1 MRKIFMFLMALVISY
16 TFAVPAF
23 ALENIF
29 GGYWRTWVWM
39 QKDFT
44 GEDKSEAK
52 DLQQA
57 NTRTRLYYT
66 AKFSDNFKFVTKF
79 EMDANWGDNNSGYGD
94 IGADGK
100 VVEVKNAYADMTFAK
115 TNLKIGVQGGT
126 WNRGFLFD
134 DDFAGAVVTYNASD
148 TLSVPF
154 IWVKAYEGYNNYG
167 GGKSLNDNDVDYYGI
182 NPTIKAGNATVK
194 PMFMWLTSDEPGTW
208 FTEEFDPIE
217 MTGVPAHTIENLDL
231 YYLGFD
237 ADMPLGPASVWMTA
251 LYEFGSFDMITD
263 TGKTG
268 VDVRAYLLALGGSSD
283 VDKLN
288 VHGQLFYASGQN
300 PDDDLASGD
309 DLTQFT
315 GPIGQS
321 YYWSEIMGYGIFD
334 WDVSNGSPADRIRNI
349 MAAQIGVTM
358 KPMDKLS
365 LTGDL
370 WYAQLAEDN
379 ANGDK
384 NLGTEID
391 LIASYSILDNL
402 TLDAVAAYLF
412 AGDATTGG
420 SKNDADPIELGT
432 QLSLSF

>member
-1 MRKIFMFLMALVISY
+1 MRKFLMFLMVLAMAF

-29 GGYWRTWVWM
+29 GGYWRTWVFM

-44 GEDKSEAK
+44 GEDQTEGK
-52 DLQQA
+52 DLQA
-57 NTRTRLYYT
+57 SATRTRLYYT
-66 AKFSDNFKFVTKF
+66 AKFNDNFKFVNKF
-79 EMDANWGDNNSGYGD
+79 EMDAIWGDNNSGYGD

-100 VVEVKNAYADMTFAK
+100 AIEVKNSYADMTFAK
-115 TNLKIGVQGGT
+115 TNLKIGVQGAT
-126 WNRGFLFD
+126 LNRGFLFD

-148 TLSVPF
+148 TLSIPF

-167 GGKSLNDNDVDYYGI
+167 SGKNLNDDDVDYYGI
-182 NPTIKAGNATVK
+182 YPTIKAGKATVK
-194 PMFMWLTSDEPGTW
+194 PVFLWLASDNPNNW
-208 FTEEFDPIE
+208 FTEEFDPVE

-237 ADMPLGPASVWMTA
+237 ADMPVGPASVWMTA
-251 LYEFGSFDMITD
+251 MYEFGSFDLITATD
-263 TGKTG
+263 KSGI
-268 VDVRAYLLALGGSSD
+268 DVGAYLFALGGSTD

-288 VHGQLFYASGQN
+288 LHGQIFYASGQD
-300 PDDDLASGD
+300 PDDDFTAGD

-315 GPIGQS
+315 GPVGQS

-334 WDVSNGSPADRIRNI
+334 YDVSNGSPADRIRNI
-349 MAAQIGVTM
+349 MAANIGATI

-379 ANGDK
+379 ANGD
-384 NLGTEID
+384 NDLGIEID
-391 LIASYSILDNL
+391 LVASYSLLDNV
-402 TLDAVAAYLF
+402 TLDAVFAYLV
-412 AGDATTGG
+412 AGDATTGD
-420 SKNDADPIELGT
+420 SPDDADPIESGI
-432 QLSLSF
+432 QLSFGF